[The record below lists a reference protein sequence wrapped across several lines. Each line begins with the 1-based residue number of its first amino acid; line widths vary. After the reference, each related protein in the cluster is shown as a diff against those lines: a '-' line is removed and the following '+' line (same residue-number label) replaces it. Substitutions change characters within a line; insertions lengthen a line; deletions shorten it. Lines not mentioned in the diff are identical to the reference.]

1 MSKKILL
8 VEDEALIALSESK
21 MLDKNGYEVVTVEN
35 GEKAVAAVEEDRD
48 IDLILMDIDL
58 GEGMDGT
65 EAAEIILNRHDL
77 PIAFLSS
84 HTEAEV
90 VEKTEGITSYGYI
103 VKNSGETVLLASIK
117 MAFRLFEAHR
127 ELKEQKVHLNDALI
141 KYEHS
146 AEQLAAKNEELNR
159 YFTSSLDLLCIA
171 NTRGEFVRLNPEWE
185 RVLGYPLEYLEGT
198 SLLDYVHHEDR
209 EATLE
214 VLSQL
219 NRQKDV
225 NSFENRFIC
234 RDGSYRWIEW
244 RSKPIGDM
252 IYAAARDITRRKN
265 AKQALQESEE
275 KYYSLFDQA
284 VEGVYLHDLEGNI
297 IDVNQ
302 AVCGQTGYSRE
313 ELLRLSVFDI
323 HTAENSKRNLSQ
335 GETKRI
341 WRDAREG
348 ERFFFDVE
356 HRRKNGTIFPV
367 RVSTGP
373 VRYGENKVIMAIA
386 EDISERKKA
395 EQELRSKEESLRI
408 TLNSIGDAVIATDSN
423 GNIERMNPVAERLC
437 GWSENDALGR
447 PLEEVFWIENADS
460 RERLETPVER
470 VMETGKIIGLANH
483 TMLISKTGEEYQ
495 IADSAAPIKNDEGEI
510 NGVVLVFRD
519 VTEEYKKNREI
530 HESRELLDTVFTSI
544 QDGISVLNPD
554 LSIRY
559 TNPVMERWYSSN
571 LPLRGRKC
579 YSAYHNGTAPCNPC
593 PSLRCMESGKTES
606 EIVKALPEQDSP
618 VKWLELFSYP
628 LTDKETGEIKGVIEF
643 VRDISERKKNE
654 QRIRSVQT
662 RLQKIIDHS
671 PLLINEIDSEGRYT
685 MVNEATCTFIGMSKE
700 ELTGKHFNEVLPQET
715 AAVFQERVGQVYS
728 TGKTLT
734 VDDTID
740 FHGKEHHYRTVLFP
754 VLGEDNS
761 VQSIVGIAFDTT
773 SQVDALREKDFLMK
787 ELNHRVK
794 NNLNLVSSLI
804 SLKDSETEE
813 DLSDLKHR
821 IVAIKMVHEKLH
833 QHNDVDKIEVREYFH
848 DLLESV
854 FSLSAVE
861 DLEIVNNIE
870 EVDIPTKTAIPLGLV
885 VNEIAT
891 NAVKYGFIPGK
902 KAAFTIGMSKDPKNT
917 HYVLTLS
924 NSGNPFPEEV
934 NLERPETLG
943 LQLLTTLVRQIGG
956 TIELKKRP
964 YPEFTIR
971 FPGGDS
977 MS

>member
-21 MLDKNGYEVVTVEN
+21 MLKKNGFQVVTAYS

-373 VRYGENKVIMAIA
+373 VSYGENKVIMAIA

-571 LPLRGRKC
+571 LPLKGRKC
-579 YSAYHNGTAPCNPC
+579 YSAYHNGAAPCNPC

-643 VRDISERKKNE
+643 VRDISER
-654 QRIRSVQT
+654 
-662 RLQKIIDHS
+662 
-671 PLLINEIDSEGRYT
+671 
-685 MVNEATCTFIGMSKE
+685 
-700 ELTGKHFNEVLPQET
+700 
-715 AAVFQERVGQVYS
+715 
-728 TGKTLT
+728 
-734 VDDTID
+734 
-740 FHGKEHHYRTVLFP
+740 
-754 VLGEDNS
+754 
-761 VQSIVGIAFDTT
+761 
-773 SQVDALREKDFLMK
+773 
-787 ELNHRVK
+787 
-794 NNLNLVSSLI
+794 
-804 SLKDSETEE
+804 
-813 DLSDLKHR
+813 
-821 IVAIKMVHEKLH
+821 
-833 QHNDVDKIEVREYFH
+833 
-848 DLLESV
+848 
-854 FSLSAVE
+854 
-861 DLEIVNNIE
+861 
-870 EVDIPTKTAIPLGLV
+870 
-885 VNEIAT
+885 
-891 NAVKYGFIPGK
+891 
-902 KAAFTIGMSKDPKNT
+902 
-917 HYVLTLS
+917 
-924 NSGNPFPEEV
+924 
-934 NLERPETLG
+934 
-943 LQLLTTLVRQIGG
+943 
-956 TIELKKRP
+956 
-964 YPEFTIR
+964 
-971 FPGGDS
+971 
-977 MS
+977 

>member
-373 VRYGENKVIMAIA
+373 VSYGENKVIMAIA

-423 GNIERMNPVAERLC
+423 GNIERMNPVAEGLC

-483 TMLISKTGEEYQ
+483 TMLISNTGEEYQ

-571 LPLRGRKC
+571 LPLKGRKC
-579 YSAYHNGTAPCNPC
+579 YSAYHNGAAPCNPC

-685 MVNEATCTFIGMSKE
+685 MVNEATCTFTGMSKE
-700 ELTGKHFNEVLPQET
+700 ELTGKHFNEILPQET

-804 SLKDSETEE
+804 SLKDSESEE

-902 KAAFTIGMSKDPKNT
+902 KAAFTIGMSKDPDNT

-924 NSGNPFPEEV
+924 NSGTPFPEEV

>member
-373 VRYGENKVIMAIA
+373 VSYGENKVIMAIA

-423 GNIERMNPVAERLC
+423 GNIERMNPVAEGLC

-483 TMLISKTGEEYQ
+483 TMLISNTGEEYQ

-571 LPLRGRKC
+571 LPLKGRKC
-579 YSAYHNGTAPCNPC
+579 YSAYHNGAAPCNPC

-740 FHGKEHHYRTVLFP
+740 FHGKEHYYRTVLFP

-761 VQSIVGIAFDTT
+761 VQSIVGIGYDTT

-902 KAAFTIGMSKDPKNT
+902 KAAFTIGMSKDPDNT

-924 NSGNPFPEEV
+924 NSGNPFPEDV